1 MASIDNHNSS
11 QEAVVLNTTAIAA
24 AGTTAGNLIN
34 ILQQGEQY
42 ESVEVILL
50 VGAMAAAPTTLSILV
65 QEGDLADFSDAATV
79 DPSNILG
86 DLVACA
92 AQLSATN
99 THCRF
104 GYIGNKTYIKVSL
117 VTTGT
122 TVTFTVSSVALLQNP
137 RFAPTAPDTAIA
149 SVGY

>member
-11 QEAVVLNTTAIAA
+11 QEVVVLNTTAITAA
-24 AGTTAGNLIN
+24 ATTAGNQVN
-34 ILQQGEQY
+34 ILQSGEQY
-42 ESVEVILL
+42 ESIEVILL
-50 VGAMAAAPTTLSILV
+50 IGAMATAPTTLSILV
-65 QEGDLADFSDAATV
+65 QEADLANFSDAATV

-86 DLVACA
+86 DLTVCA
-92 AQLSATN
+92 AQLSAAN

-117 VTTGT
+117 VSTGT
-122 TVTFTVSSVALLQNP
+122 ASFTASGVALLQNP
-137 RFAPTAPDTAIA
+137 RFAPTAPSTAIA